1 MVKVKI
7 GNKEIYIDGYLK
19 RNLDGCKNLV
29 KKDWDM
35 VLIID
40 GEERC
45 QPKGSKVLMADG
57 IWKNIE
63 DVKVNDLV
71 LSPQKDGTHLFSK
84 VKKTTSWFSDEN
96 YNVVELNRNK
106 RKLYSCS
113 HNHLIPLNYK
123 VSPRKNGKRLAKDR
137 YWDIR
142 HYQADY
148 YSTLSTKR
156 TKKDSTTLSS
166 FPIQYFKDRK
176 NCQIEPYTL
185 GVLLGDG
192 SITNRLSIT
201 TMNPEVMEEVSKFYK
216 VIRVSKKQG
225 TEAKDYHFSKRITN
239 PLYGNLIKYNL
250 YKTNSGTK
258 FIPREALLSDIEYRK
273 KVLAGLID
281 TDGYLSKKNGY
292 SICTKSER
300 LSNGILN
307 LVYSLGGR
315 GSIKK
320 VKKGIK
326 KLNFVGEYYNVSF
339 YLGKMELPIKIK
351 RKIRDDN
358 FFYLSA
364 NRVSIDV
371 KKSKPEMVYGF
382 EIDSQSNWY
391 VTDNWMITHNSG
403 KSCLAQQAAL
413 YCDPTFCL
421 DRVVFNPEKFE
432 EAIDN
437 SKPEQAIVYDEAYG
451 GLNSKSVLSS
461 TSQILVKRMTEI
473 GMKRLFIFIVM
484 PCFFDM
490 NKYIAIW
497 RSRALLHV
505 YHANYNRGRFAC
517 WSGEKKKELYV
528 LGKKFYNYRKP
539 HAEFIGRFTDGYVVD
554 RKAYEKKKA
563 KDTMN
568 TKDEDTTSRRGTKI
582 FQQRDAAF
590 NLLRKNF
597 KNNYKEIAQELN
609 FLLPD
614 NNKIDHNIVRKGGV
628 KFGRVTGLQ

>member
-1 MVKVKI
+1 MA
-7 GNKEIYIDGYLK
+7 N
-19 RNLDGCKNLV
+19 
-29 KKDWDM
+29 
-35 VLIID
+35 
-40 GEERC
+40 GE
-45 QPKGSKVLMADG
+45 
-57 IWKNIE
+57 WKNIE
-63 DVKVNDLV
+63 DIKVNDLL

-84 VKKTTSWFSDEN
+84 VKKTTQWFSDDN
-96 YNVVELNRNK
+96 YDVVELNRNK

-148 YSTLSTKR
+148 YSKLSTKR

-166 FPIQYFKDRK
+166 FTIQYFKDRK

-192 SITNRLSIT
+192 SMTKNHLSIT

-216 VIRVSKKQG
+216 VMRVSRKQG
-225 TEAKDYHFSKRITN
+225 TEAKDYHFSKRIVN

-250 YKTNSGTK
+250 YKANSGTK

-273 KVLAGLID
+273 KLLAGLID

-300 LSNGILN
+300 LSNDILN

-315 GSIKK
+315 GTIRK

-326 KLNFVGEYYNVSF
+326 KLNFVGEYYDVSF
-339 YLGKMELPIKIK
+339 YLGKIELPIKIK
-351 RKIRDDN
+351 RKIRDDK
-358 FFYLSA
+358 FFYISA

-382 EIDSQSNWY
+382 EIDSPSNWY

-403 KSCLAQQAAL
+403 KSVLAQQAAL
-413 YCDPTFCL
+413 YCDHTFCL

-432 EAIDN
+432 EAIDK
-437 SKPEQAIVYDEAYG
+437 SKPEQAIVVYDEAYG
-451 GLNSKSVLSS
+451 GLNSKSVLSA

-505 YHANYNRGRFAC
+505 YHSNYNRGRFAC

-539 HAEFIGRFTDGYVVD
+539 HAEFIGRFTDGYTVD
-554 RKAYEKKKA
+554 RKAYEAKKE
-563 KDTMN
+563 KDTTN
-568 TKDEDTTSRRGTKI
+568 LKDEGGLSHKYKNLYE
-582 FQQRDAAF
+582 QRDAMF
-590 NLLRKNF
+590 YLVRKKF
-597 KNNYKEIAQELN
+597 KNDYKEITKELN

-614 NNKIDHNIVRKGGV
+614 NNQIDYNTLRRRGG
-628 KFGRVTGLQ
+628 KFGSGVGVQ